1 MPPSVLRALG
11 GDTTHVLTPDRKP
24 TTDRSSTDTTRVHT
38 GEPVHP
44 VEVIHRSRNDPKTAA
59 SPKPRR
65 HGDSSQGWGPA
76 GSS

>member
-1 MPPSVLRALG
+1 MPPSVFRALG
-11 GDTTHVLTPDRKP
+11 GDTAHMLTPDRKP
-24 TTDRSSTDTTRVHT
+24 TTDRSTDTTRVHT
-38 GEPVHP
+38 GEPVHS